1 MWYAI
6 SQADETQAEISIYD
20 EIGGF
25 GVGAKQFLGELGRLK
40 GKHLHLRI
48 NSPGGSVVEGT
59 AIFNALRRHQGGVT
73 VHIDALAA
81 SMASV
86 IAMAGMPVYMADN
99 ALLMVHNPWT
109 ITAGDS
115 DELRKEADLLDKLK
129 ASIRNAYQ
137 RKTGLPEDQLQ
148 TMMDAETWLDSVD
161 AVALGFAD
169 AIEEGVA
176 AAATVK
182 PAELRARFDKFR
194 GGMDANTTP
203 ATEPKIISKEQ
214 DGEAVSRLAHNQ
226 EVDGS
231 NPSPAT
237 TPADLGQ
244 QLPDGTPIV
253 PATEVPAEVPVVK
266 EPATEEPVEEPEG
279 EPAETETLPDMP
291 QASVGA
297 ALADAVATLR
307 AERDDYKAKLES
319 AQAAW
324 NAERTILIASANAH
338 QEDHDRLARSL
349 GIASA
354 SVIPELNTAAGDK
367 PSLLEEYNA
376 ITDPAERSAF
386 YRKHRAELV
395 KLITLAK

>member
-6 SQADETQAEISIYD
+6 SETENDTAEISIYD

-25 GVGAKQFLGELGRLK
+25 GVGAKQFLGELSRLK

-148 TMMDAETWLDSVD
+148 GMMDAETWLDSVD
-161 AVALGFAD
+161 AVALGFVD

-182 PAELRARFDKFR
+182 PAELRARFDKYAR
-194 GGMDANTTP
+194 GMDATQTP
-203 ATEPKIISKEQ
+203 TTEP
-214 DGEAVSRLAHNQ
+214 AVETL
-226 EVDGS
+226 
-231 NPSPAT
+231 
-237 TPADLGQ
+237 PADLGQ
-244 QLPDGTPIV
+244 QLPDGTPVV
-253 PATEVPAEVPVVK
+253 PAPEVEVPVVEEPASEPAEEVESE
-266 EPATEEPVEEPEG
+266 EPATEEVA
-279 EPAETETLPDMP
+279 AESETLPEMP

-324 NAERTILIASANAH
+324 SNERTILIASANAH
-338 QEDHDRLARSL
+338 AEDHDRLARSL

-395 KLITLAK
+395 KLVTSAG

>member
-6 SQADETQAEISIYD
+6 SETENDTAEISLYD

-40 GKHLHLRI
+40 GKHIHLRI

-161 AVALGFAD
+161 AVALGFVD

-182 PAELRARFDKFR
+182 PAELRARFDKFK
-194 GGMDANTTP
+194 GGMDATQTP
-203 ATEPKIISKEQ
+203 ATEPAAET
-214 DGEAVSRLAHNQ
+214 L
-226 EVDGS
+226 
-231 NPSPAT
+231 
-237 TPADLGQ
+237 PADLGQ
-244 QLPDGTPIV
+244 QLPDGTPVV
-253 PATEVPAEVPVVK
+253 PAPEVEVPAVEEVA
-266 EPATEEPVEEPEG
+266 EEAATEEVASEEAASEEP
-279 EPAETETLPDMP
+279 ETLPDMP
-291 QASVGA
+291 QASVGNA
-297 ALADAVATLR
+297 MLEAVASLNAR
-307 AERDDYKAKLES
+307 LQAMEAR
-319 AQAAW
+319 AQAAEARVVI
-324 NAERTILIASANAH
+324 AEAEARQHA
-338 QEDHDRLARSL
+338 EDHDRLARSL
-349 GIASA
+349 GVASA

-367 PSLLEEYNA
+367 PSLIEEYNA
-376 ITDPAERSAF
+376 ISDPAERSAF
-386 YRKHRAELV
+386 YRQHRAELV
-395 KLITLAK
+395 KLVTSAG

>member
-6 SQADETQAEISIYD
+6 SETENDTAEISLYD

-40 GKHLHLRI
+40 GKHIHLRI

-109 ITAGDS
+109 ITVGDS

-148 TMMDAETWLDSVD
+148 SMMDAETWLDSVD
-161 AVALGFAD
+161 AVALGFVD

-194 GGMDANTTP
+194 GGMEATQTP
-203 ATEPKIISKEQ
+203 TTEPKIISKEQ

-253 PATEVPAEVPVVK
+253 PATEAPAEVPVVETPAPE
-266 EPATEEPVEEPEG
+266 EPAEEPEG
-279 EPAETETLPDMP
+279 EPAETLPDMP
-291 QASVGA
+291 QASVGNA
-297 ALADAVATLR
+297 MLEAVASLNTRLQAMEAR
-307 AERDDYKAKLES
+307 AM
-319 AQAAW
+319 AAEARVVI
-324 NAERTILIASANAH
+324 AEAEARQH
-338 QEDHDRLARSL
+338 REDHDRLARSL

-354 SVIPELNTAAGDK
+354 SVVPELNTAAGSK

-376 ITDPAERSAF
+376 ISDPAERSAF

-395 KLITLAK
+395 KLVTSAG

>member
-6 SQADETQAEISIYD
+6 SETENDTAEISIYD
-20 EIGGF
+20 EIGGW
-25 GVGAKQFLGELGRLK
+25 GISAKEFLGELSKLK

-59 AIFNALRRHQGGVT
+59 AIFNALRRHTGGVT

-148 TMMDAETWLDSVD
+148 DMMDAETWLDSVD
-161 AVALGFAD
+161 AVALGFVD

-182 PAELRARFDKFR
+182 PAELRARFDKYAR
-194 GGMDANTTP
+194 GMEATQTP
-203 ATEPKIISKEQ
+203 ATEP
-214 DGEAVSRLAHNQ
+214 
-226 EVDGS
+226 
-231 NPSPAT
+231 AT
-237 TPADLGQ
+237 ESLPADLGQ
-244 QLPDGTPIV
+244 QLPDGTPVV
-253 PATEVPAEVPVVK
+253 PATEVPAEVPVV
-266 EPATEEPVEEPEG
+266 EAPAPE
-279 EPAETETLPDMP
+279 EPAEDPAEPETLPDMP
-291 QASVGA
+291 QASVGNA
-297 ALADAVATLR
+297 MLEAVASLNNRLQAMEAR
-307 AERDDYKAKLES
+307 AM
-319 AQAAW
+319 AAEARLVITE
-324 NAERTILIASANAH
+324 AEARQH
-338 QEDHDRLARSL
+338 REDHDRLARSL

-354 SVIPELNTAAGDK
+354 SVVPELNTAAGDK

-395 KLITLAK
+395 KLVTSAG

>member
-6 SQADETQAEISIYD
+6 SETENDTAEISIYD
-20 EIGGF
+20 EIGGW
-25 GVGAKQFLGELGRLK
+25 GISAKEFLGELSKLK
-40 GKHLHLRI
+40 GKHIHLRI

-148 TMMDAETWLDSVD
+148 GMMDAETWLDSVD
-161 AVALGFAD
+161 AVALGFVD

-182 PAELRARFDKFR
+182 PAELRARFDKFK

-203 ATEPKIISKEQ
+203 ATEPAAET
-214 DGEAVSRLAHNQ
+214 L
-226 EVDGS
+226 
-231 NPSPAT
+231 
-237 TPADLGQ
+237 PADLGQ

-253 PATEVPAEVPVVK
+253 PATEAPAEVPVIE
-266 EPATEEPVEEPEG
+266 EPAEAPAEEPEG
-279 EPAETETLPDMP
+279 EPAETLPDMP
-291 QASVGA
+291 QASVGNA
-297 ALADAVATLR
+297 MLDAVAALNSR
-307 AERDDYKAKLES
+307 LQAAEAR
-319 AQAAW
+319 AQAAEARLVI
-324 NAERTILIASANAH
+324 AEAEARQH
-338 QEDHDRLARSL
+338 REDHDRLARSL
-349 GIASA
+349 GIAAA
-354 SVIPELNTAAGDK
+354 SVVPELNTAAGDK

-376 ITDPAERSAF
+376 ISDPAERSAF

-395 KLITLAK
+395 KLMTVAK

>member
-6 SQADETQAEISIYD
+6 SETENDTAEISIYD

-59 AIFNALRRHQGGVT
+59 AIFNALRRHTGGVT

-161 AVALGFAD
+161 AVALGFVD

-176 AAATVK
+176 AAAAVK
-182 PAELRARFDKFR
+182 PAELRARFDKYAR
-194 GGMDANTTP
+194 GMEANTTP
-203 ATEPKIISKEQ
+203 ATEPAAET
-214 DGEAVSRLAHNQ
+214 L
-226 EVDGS
+226 
-231 NPSPAT
+231 
-237 TPADLGQ
+237 PADLGQ

-253 PATEVPAEVPVVK
+253 PAPEAPEAEVPVVETPAPE
-266 EPATEEPVEEPEG
+266 EPAKEPEG
-279 EPAETETLPDMP
+279 EPAEPETLPDMP
-291 QASVGA
+291 HASVGA

-307 AERDDYKAKLES
+307 AERDDYKAKLET

-324 NAERTILIASANAH
+324 SAERTILQAEARQHA
-338 QEDHDRLARSL
+338 EDHDRLARSL

-354 SVIPELNTAAGDK
+354 SVVPELNTAAGDK
-367 PSLLEEYNA
+367 PSLLEQYNA
-376 ITDPAERSAF
+376 IADPAERSAF

-395 KLITLAK
+395 KLVTSAG

>member
-6 SQADETQAEISIYD
+6 SETENDTAEISIYD
-20 EIGGF
+20 EIGGW
-25 GVGAKQFLGELGRLK
+25 GISAKEFLGELSKLK

-109 ITAGDS
+109 ITVGDS

-148 TMMDAETWLDSVD
+148 DMMDAETWLDSVD
-161 AVALGFAD
+161 AVALGFVD

-182 PAELRARFDKFR
+182 PAELRARFDKFK
-194 GGMDANTTP
+194 GGMDANT
-203 ATEPKIISKEQ
+203 SKSQ
-214 DGEAVSRLAHNQ
+214 DGENGISSGSYPDVS
-226 EVDGS
+226 GS
-231 NPSPAT
+231 SPDPAT

-253 PATEVPAEVPVVK
+253 PTPEAPAEAPVVE
-266 EPATEEPVEEPEG
+266 EPAEEPAEEPEG
-279 EPAETETLPDMP
+279 EPAETLPDMP
-291 QASVGA
+291 QASVGNA
-297 ALADAVATLR
+297 MLEAVASLNNRLQAMEAR
-307 AERDDYKAKLES
+307 AM
-319 AQAAW
+319 AAEARLVITE
-324 NAERTILIASANAH
+324 AEARQHA
-338 QEDHDRLARSL
+338 EDHDRLARSL

-354 SVIPELNTAAGDK
+354 SVVPELNTAAGDK

-395 KLITLAK
+395 KLITSAGLIF

>member
-6 SQADETQAEISIYD
+6 SEPNETEAEISLYD

-59 AIFNALRRHQGGVT
+59 AIFNALRRHEGGVT

-148 TMMDAETWLDSVD
+148 SMMDAETWLDSVD
-161 AVALGFAD
+161 AVALGFVD

-182 PAELRARFDKFR
+182 PAELRARFDKFK
-194 GGMDANTTP
+194 GGMDATQTP
-203 ATEPKIISKEQ
+203 ATEPAAET
-214 DGEAVSRLAHNQ
+214 L
-226 EVDGS
+226 
-231 NPSPAT
+231 
-237 TPADLGQ
+237 PADLGQ
-244 QLPDGTPIV
+244 QLPDGTPVV
-253 PATEVPAEVPVVK
+253 PAPEVEVPVVEEPASEPAEEVESE
-266 EPATEEPVEEPEG
+266 EPATEEVADES
-279 EPAETETLPDMP
+279 ETLPDMP
-291 QASVGA
+291 QASVGNA
-297 ALADAVATLR
+297 MLEAVASLNARLQAMEAR
-307 AERDDYKAKLES
+307 AM
-319 AQAAW
+319 AAEARVVI
-324 NAERTILIASANAH
+324 AEAEARQHA
-338 QEDHDRLARSL
+338 EDHDRLARSL

-354 SVIPELNTAAGDK
+354 SVVPELNTAAGDK

>member
-6 SQADETQAEISIYD
+6 SETNETEAEISLYD

-25 GVGAKQFLGELGRLK
+25 GVGAKQFLGELSRLK
-40 GKHLHLRI
+40 GKHIHLRI

-148 TMMDAETWLDSVD
+148 GMMDAETWLDSVD
-161 AVALGFAD
+161 AVALGFVD

-176 AAATVK
+176 AAAQVK
-182 PAELRARFDKFR
+182 PAELRARFDKYAR
-194 GGMDANTTP
+194 GMDSTQNP
-203 ATEPKIISKEQ
+203 ATEP
-214 DGEAVSRLAHNQ
+214 
-226 EVDGS
+226 
-231 NPSPAT
+231 AT
-237 TPADLGQ
+237 ETLPADLGQ

-253 PATEVPAEVPVVK
+253 PSPEAPEAEVPVV
-266 EPATEEPVEEPEG
+266 E
-279 EPAETETLPDMP
+279 EPAEEVEEVEEVEGEEVEEIEALTETP
-291 QASVGA
+291 QASVGNA
-297 ALADAVATLR
+297 MLEAVASLNTRLQAMEAR
-307 AERDDYKAKLES
+307 AM
-319 AQAAW
+319 AAEARVVI
-324 NAERTILIASANAH
+324 AEAEARQHA
-338 QEDHDRLARSL
+338 EDHDRLARSL
-349 GIASA
+349 GIAAA
-354 SVIPELNTAAGDK
+354 SVVPELNTAAGSK

-376 ITDPAERSAF
+376 ISDPAERSAF

-395 KLITLAK
+395 KLVTSAG

>member
-6 SQADETQAEISIYD
+6 SETENDTAEISIYD
-20 EIGGF
+20 EIGGW
-25 GVGAKQFLGELGRLK
+25 GISAKEFLGELSKLK

-115 DELRKEADLLDKLK
+115 EDLRKEADLLDKLK

-148 TMMDAETWLDSVD
+148 GMMDAETWLDSVD
-161 AVALGFAD
+161 AVALGFVD

-182 PAELRARFDKFR
+182 PAELRARFDKFK
-194 GGMDANTTP
+194 GGMEATQTP
-203 ATEPKIISKEQ
+203 ATEPAAET
-214 DGEAVSRLAHNQ
+214 L
-226 EVDGS
+226 
-231 NPSPAT
+231 
-237 TPADLGQ
+237 PADLGQ

-253 PATEVPAEVPVVK
+253 PATEAPAEVPVIE
-266 EPATEEPVEEPEG
+266 EPAPEEPAEEPEG
-279 EPAETETLPDMP
+279 EPETLPDMP
-291 QASVGA
+291 QASVGNA
-297 ALADAVATLR
+297 MLDAVAALNNRLQAMEAR
-307 AERDDYKAKLES
+307 AM
-319 AQAAW
+319 AAEARLVITE
-324 NAERTILIASANAH
+324 AEARQH
-338 QEDHDRLARSL
+338 REDHDRLARSL

-395 KLITLAK
+395 KLIA

>member
-6 SQADETQAEISIYD
+6 SETENDTAEISLYD

-25 GVGAKQFLGELGRLK
+25 GVGAKQFLGELSRLK

-59 AIFNALRRHQGGVT
+59 AIFNALRRHEGGVT

-148 TMMDAETWLDSVD
+148 SMMDAETWLDSVD
-161 AVALGFAD
+161 AVALGFVD

-182 PAELRARFDKFR
+182 PAELRARFDKYAR
-194 GGMDANTTP
+194 GMDANTTP
-203 ATEPKIISKEQ
+203 ATEPAAET
-214 DGEAVSRLAHNQ
+214 L
-226 EVDGS
+226 
-231 NPSPAT
+231 
-237 TPADLGQ
+237 PADLGQ

-253 PATEVPAEVPVVK
+253 PATEAPAEVPVVEAPATQ
-266 EPATEEPVEEPEG
+266 EPAEEPEG
-279 EPAETETLPDMP
+279 EPAETLPDMP

-297 ALADAVATLR
+297 AMVDAVAALNSRLQAMEAR
-307 AERDDYKAKLES
+307 AM
-319 AQAAW
+319 AAEARLVI
-324 NAERTILIASANAH
+324 AEAEARQH
-338 QEDHDRLARSL
+338 REDHDRLARSL
-349 GIASA
+349 GIAAA
-354 SVIPELNTAAGDK
+354 SVVPELNTAAGDK

>member
-6 SQADETQAEISIYD
+6 SETENDTAEISLYD

-25 GVGAKQFLGELGRLK
+25 GVGAKQFLGELSRLK

-148 TMMDAETWLDSVD
+148 DMMDAETWLDSVD
-161 AVALGFAD
+161 AVALGFVD

-182 PAELRARFDKFR
+182 PAELRARFDKYAR
-194 GGMDANTTP
+194 GMDANTTP

-253 PATEVPAEVPVVK
+253 PAPEAPEAEVPVVE
-266 EPATEEPVEEPEG
+266 EPAPEEPAEEPEG
-279 EPAETETLPDMP
+279 EPAETLPDMP
-291 QASVGA
+291 QASVGNA
-297 ALADAVATLR
+297 MLDAVAALNNRLQAMEAR
-307 AERDDYKAKLES
+307 AM
-319 AQAAW
+319 AAEARVVI
-324 NAERTILIASANAH
+324 AEAEARQHA
-338 QEDHDRLARSL
+338 EDHDRLARSL

-395 KLITLAK
+395 KLMTVAK

>member
-6 SQADETQAEISIYD
+6 SETENDTAEISLYD

-25 GVGAKQFLGELGRLK
+25 GVGAKQFLGELSRLK
-40 GKHLHLRI
+40 GKHIHLRI

-148 TMMDAETWLDSVD
+148 SMMDAETWLDSVD
-161 AVALGFAD
+161 AVALGFVD

-182 PAELRARFDKFR
+182 PAELRARFDKYAR
-194 GGMDANTTP
+194 GMEATQTP
-203 ATEPKIISKEQ
+203 ATEPAAET
-214 DGEAVSRLAHNQ
+214 L
-226 EVDGS
+226 
-231 NPSPAT
+231 
-237 TPADLGQ
+237 PADLGQ
-244 QLPDGTPIV
+244 QLPDGTPVV
-253 PATEVPAEVPVVK
+253 PAPEVEVPVI
-266 EPATEEPVEEPEG
+266 ESPATEEPAGEPEA
-279 EPAETETLPDMP
+279 EPAETLPDMP
-291 QASVGA
+291 QASVGNA
-297 ALADAVATLR
+297 MLDAVAALNNRLQAMEAR
-307 AERDDYKAKLES
+307 AV
-319 AQAAW
+319 AAEARVVI
-324 NAERTILIASANAH
+324 AEAEARQH
-338 QEDHDRLARSL
+338 REDHDRLARSL

>member
-25 GVGAKQFLGELGRLK
+25 GVGAKQFLGELSRLK

-161 AVALGFAD
+161 AVALGFVD

-194 GGMDANTTP
+194 GGMEATQTP
-203 ATEPKIISKEQ
+203 TTEPKIIFKEQ

-253 PATEVPAEVPVVK
+253 PTPEVPAEVPVVE
-266 EPATEEPVEEPEG
+266 EPAEEPAEEPEG
-279 EPAETETLPDMP
+279 EPAETLPDMP
-291 QASVGA
+291 QASVGNA
-297 ALADAVATLR
+297 MLDAVAALNNRLQAMEAR
-307 AERDDYKAKLES
+307 AV
-319 AQAAW
+319 AAEARLVI
-324 NAERTILIASANAH
+324 AEAEASQHA
-338 QEDHDRLARSL
+338 EDHDRLARSL
-349 GIASA
+349 GIAAA
-354 SVIPELNTAAGDK
+354 SVVPELNTAAGSK

-376 ITDPAERSAF
+376 ISDPAERSAY

-395 KLITLAK
+395 KLVTSAG

>member
-6 SQADETQAEISIYD
+6 SETENDTAEISIYD

-25 GVGAKQFLGELGRLK
+25 GVGAKQFLGELSRLK

-161 AVALGFAD
+161 AVALGFVD

-182 PAELRARFDKFR
+182 PAELRARFDKFK
-194 GGMDANTTP
+194 GGMEATQTP
-203 ATEPKIISKEQ
+203 ATEPAAET
-214 DGEAVSRLAHNQ
+214 L
-226 EVDGS
+226 
-231 NPSPAT
+231 
-237 TPADLGQ
+237 PADLGQ
-244 QLPDGTPIV
+244 QLPDGTPVV
-253 PATEVPAEVPVVK
+253 PAPEVEVPVVEEPASEPAEEVESE
-266 EPATEEPVEEPEG
+266 EPATEEVASDEP
-279 EPAETETLPDMP
+279 ETLPDMP
-291 QASVGA
+291 QASVGNA
-297 ALADAVATLR
+297 MLEAVASLNARLQAMEAR
-307 AERDDYKAKLES
+307 AM
-319 AQAAW
+319 AAEARVVI
-324 NAERTILIASANAH
+324 AEAEARQH
-338 QEDHDRLARSL
+338 REDHDRLARSL

-354 SVIPELNTAAGDK
+354 SVVPELNTAAGSK

-395 KLITLAK
+395 KLVTSAG

>member
-6 SQADETQAEISIYD
+6 SEPNETEAEISLYD

-25 GVGAKQFLGELGRLK
+25 GVGAKQFLGELSRLK
-40 GKHLHLRI
+40 GKHIHLRI

-148 TMMDAETWLDSVD
+148 GMMDAETWLDSVD
-161 AVALGFAD
+161 AVALGFVD

-182 PAELRARFDKFR
+182 PAELRARFDKYAR
-194 GGMDANTTP
+194 GMDSTQNP
-203 ATEPKIISKEQ
+203 ATEP
-214 DGEAVSRLAHNQ
+214 
-226 EVDGS
+226 
-231 NPSPAT
+231 AT
-237 TPADLGQ
+237 ETLPADLGQ

-253 PATEVPAEVPVVK
+253 PSPEAPEAEVPVV
-266 EPATEEPVEEPEG
+266 E
-279 EPAETETLPDMP
+279 EPAEEVKEVEGEEVEEIEALTETP
-291 QASVGA
+291 QASVGNA
-297 ALADAVATLR
+297 MLEAVASLNNRLQAMEAR
-307 AERDDYKAKLES
+307 AM
-319 AQAAW
+319 AAEARVVI
-324 NAERTILIASANAH
+324 AEAEARQH
-338 QEDHDRLARSL
+338 REDHDRLARSL

-354 SVIPELNTAAGDK
+354 SVVPELNTAAGSK

-386 YRKHRAELV
+386 YRQHRAELV

>member
-6 SQADETQAEISIYD
+6 SETENDTAEISIYD
-20 EIGGF
+20 EIGGW
-25 GVGAKQFLGELGRLK
+25 GISAKEFLGELSKLK
-40 GKHLHLRI
+40 GKHIHLRI

-59 AIFNALRRHQGGVT
+59 AIFNALRRHTGGVT

-115 DELRKEADLLDKLK
+115 EDLRKEADLLDKLK

-194 GGMDANTTP
+194 GGMDSTQTP
-203 ATEPKIISKEQ
+203 EAEPAAET
-214 DGEAVSRLAHNQ
+214 L
-226 EVDGS
+226 
-231 NPSPAT
+231 
-237 TPADLGQ
+237 PADLGQ

-253 PATEVPAEVPVVK
+253 PAPEAPAEVPVI
-266 EPATEEPVEEPEG
+266 ESPATEEPTEEPEG
-279 EPAETETLPDMP
+279 EPTEPETLPDMP

-297 ALADAVATLR
+297 ALVDAVSTLR

-324 NAERTILIASANAH
+324 NAERTILQAEARQHA
-338 QEDHDRLARSL
+338 EDHDRLARSL

-354 SVIPELNTAAGDK
+354 SVIPELNTVAGDK

-376 ITDPAERSAF
+376 ISDPAERSAF

-395 KLITLAK
+395 KLMTVAK